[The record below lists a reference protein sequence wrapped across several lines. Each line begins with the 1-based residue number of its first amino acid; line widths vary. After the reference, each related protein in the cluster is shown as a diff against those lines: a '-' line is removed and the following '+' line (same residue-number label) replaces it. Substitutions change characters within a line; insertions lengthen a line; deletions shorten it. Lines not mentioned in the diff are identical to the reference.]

1 MNIPK
6 IIIAGVAVWLT
17 NTVLGFLTCGKL
29 FNWVYEIPPNVWKDP
44 EVMMSGSNLLW
55 INLFGLVSGLIFA
68 SAFGWLFK
76 GIPGE
81 GIKKG
86 IVFGIIVWLV
96 GPLTGI
102 ASMGFFMT
110 IATAVLVY
118 WIIQAFFTLIID
130 GIIVSLIYKE
140 KEQKQE

>member
-68 SAFGWLFK
+68 SAFG
-76 GIPGE
+76 
-81 GIKKG
+81 
-86 IVFGIIVWLV
+86 
-96 GPLTGI
+96 
-102 ASMGFFMT
+102 
-110 IATAVLVY
+110 
-118 WIIQAFFTLIID
+118 
-130 GIIVSLIYKE
+130 
-140 KEQKQE
+140 